1 MNKAL
6 AHLALVLIAA
16 LAGCAAHAQ
25 ALPEQDR
32 QQGPV
37 QDDQNS
43 PPSPEAVALLEE
55 IEAASA
61 KLDTLEARVRYT
73 RVQGLTGDIQKR
85 FGDFYYHAPTD
96 KHPTRFAVRFDR
108 LVVDEKAR
116 PMQTWYIFDGNW
128 LLERD
133 HDDKQATRRELVPEG
148 AERDGELSLGDGR
161 LPIPL
166 RLKADTILKRYHVTR
181 LPEEESEKRLCHP
194 LRLVPRDAGED
205 DAPLMLWFD
214 HDTLLLYKLET
225 EQDGDTIELVL
236 PTPKANAEIKDGVF
250 DTTLPDPDEGWQ
262 VQEVPLER

>member
-1 MNKAL
+1 MTKAL
-6 AHLALVLIAA
+6 VHLALVLMATLASGAA
-16 LAGCAAHAQ
+16 RAQ
-25 ALPEQDR
+25 ALPEQDS
-32 QQGPV
+32 PP
-37 QDDQNS
+37 
-43 PPSPEAVALLEE
+43 PPSPEAVALLNE

-61 KLDTLEARVRYT
+61 KLDTLKARVRYT

-85 FGDFYYHAPTD
+85 FGDFYYHAPTE
-96 KHPTRFAVRFDR
+96 KQPTRFAVLFDR

-133 HDDKQATRRELVPEG
+133 HDDMQATRRELVPDG

-166 RLKADTILKRYHVTR
+166 RLKADAILKRYHVTR
-181 LPEEESEKRLCHP
+181 LPEEESEKRLCYP
-194 LRLVPRDAGED
+194 MRLVPKDAGED

-214 HDTLLLYKLET
+214 YDTLLLYKLVT

-236 PTPKANAEIKDGVF
+236 PTPKANAEIKDAVF
-250 DTTLPDPDEGWQ
+250 DTTLPDPDDGWQ
-262 VQEVPLER
+262 VQEVPIEQ